1 MNWKPFLSKLQK
13 IKVLAE
19 NAESDGQMS
28 KLEHDLLAAY
38 IRELYELL
46 HAEHAA
52 EPVKKAVKPEPV
64 FVPAPEVS
72 APAVVEI
79 PVVVSKPETTIVEK
93 IQKPVEIP
101 TIVETITE
109 TVQVPVA
116 VPQVTEPV
124 KIKAVDQG
132 LLAELFT
139 EEKVNDLS
147 DKLASQKINDL
158 TKAMG
163 INERIF
169 TIQELFNNDNGLFSK
184 SMEKLNGL
192 PDFETAKTYLSQE
205 LIPQLD
211 WTSEKKIK
219 KAATFIKL
227 VRRRY
232 MS

>member
-19 NAESDGQMS
+19 NAESDGQLS
-28 KLEHDLLAAY
+28 KLEQDLLASY
-38 IRELYELL
+38 IREMYELL
-46 HAEHAA
+46 YADTSA
-52 EPVKKAVKPEPV
+52 EPVKKQVKAEPV
-64 FVPAPEVS
+64 IVTQPEVVVS
-72 APAVVEI
+72 KEVETPVVIKTEPVLPIEEKVEI
-79 PVVVSKPETTIVEK
+79 PVH
-93 IQKPVEIP
+93 
-101 TIVETITE
+101 
-109 TVQVPVA
+109 VPVA
-116 VPQVTEPV
+116 EPV
-124 KIKAVDQG
+124 EPAKPSTPIFTTSSVKSIDPS
-132 LLAELFT
+132 LLAELFA
-139 EEKVNDLS
+139 EEKVTDLS

-184 SMEKLNGL
+184 SMENLNQL
-192 PDFETAKTYLSQE
+192 PDFSSAKNYLTNE
-205 LIPQLD
+205 LIPVLD
-211 WTSEKKIK
+211 WTSDKKIK